1 MDLRAGY
8 HQIRLAPGEEFK
20 TTFQTHSGHWEYTV
34 MPFGLA
40 GAPATFLGAM
50 NNTLQPLL
58 HKCVIVFFD
67 NILVYSRSLP
77 EHLHHLKQVLQ
88 LLQRD
93 HWQVKKSKCSFG
105 QQRVAYLGHVIDS
118 KGVASDPDKI
128 QKVANWPTPSN
139 SKDVRSFLGLAGYYR
154 KFVKHFGIIARPLF
168 NLLKKNTPFV
178 WTQDTDTAFQVLK
191 QGLVAAP
198 VLALPDFRKTFV
210 IDTDACDTGVGAVL
224 QQDGHPIAYMSKP
237 LSNRNKGLSTYEKEC
252 LAILMAV
259 EQWRPYLQHLEFVI
273 RTD

>member
-1 MDLRAGY
+1 
-8 HQIRLAPGEEFK
+8 
-20 TTFQTHSGHWEYTV
+20 
-34 MPFGLA
+34 
-40 GAPATFLGAM
+40 
-50 NNTLQPLL
+50 
-58 HKCVIVFFD
+58 
-67 NILVYSRSLP
+67 
-77 EHLHHLKQVLQ
+77 
-88 LLQRD
+88 
-93 HWQVKKSKCSFG
+93 
-105 QQRVAYLGHVIDS
+105 VIDS
-118 KGVASDPDKI
+118 KGVASDSDKI

-178 WTQDTDTAFQVLK
+178 WTQDTDIAFQVLK